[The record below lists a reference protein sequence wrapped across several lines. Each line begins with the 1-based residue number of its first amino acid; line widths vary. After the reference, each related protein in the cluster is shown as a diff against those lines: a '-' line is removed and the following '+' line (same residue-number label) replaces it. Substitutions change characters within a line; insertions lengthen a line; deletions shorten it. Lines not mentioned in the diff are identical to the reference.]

1 MPIQGRNPFFN
12 LLAYSMYKS
21 IFIDLDDT
29 IWAFSENARDT
40 FQDMYDKYHFDR
52 YFHSFE
58 HFYTLYNKRNLELW
72 DDYGDKKITKDELN
86 DQRFSY
92 PLQQVGVSD
101 KRLVKAYSDNFFA
114 EIMYKKKL
122 MPHVR
127 EALEYL
133 APKYNLYIL
142 SNGFRELQ
150 EQKMRSAGVEGYFK
164 KVILSED
171 IGVHKPY
178 PEIFYFAMSAT
189 QSELCTSLM
198 IGDNWTNDVVGA
210 QRVGMGNIYYNIK
223 GESCFPFKPS
233 FVMDD
238 WEDISLF
245 L

>member
-1 MPIQGRNPFFN
+1 
-12 LLAYSMYKS
+12 MYKS

-40 FQDMYDKYHFDR
+40 FQDMYDKYHFER
-52 YFHSFE
+52 YFRSFE

-72 DDYGDKKITKDELN
+72 ADYGNKKITKDELN

-92 PLQQVGVSD
+92 PLQQVGVD
-101 KRLVKAYSDNFFA
+101 NKELVKAYSDNFFA

-122 MPHVR
+122 MPHAR

-164 KVILSED
+164 KIILSED
-171 IGVHKPY
+171 IGAHKPY

-189 QSELCTSLM
+189 QSELHTSLM
-198 IGDNWTNDVVGA
+198 IGDNWKNDVSGA
-210 QRVGMGNIYYNIK
+210 KGVGMGNAYYNIRK
-223 GESCFPFKPS
+223 DTLLPFKAT
-233 FVMDD
+233 FVMED
-238 WEDISLF
+238 WKNISFF